1 MFGAK
6 KILFACILTLCGAV
20 TMAQK
25 AEQPFLSVDGKM
37 YYPRDFFNSY
47 FEAYLKS
54 DNKAAFTPESF
65 IETFANDIVMLNQA
79 RAQGIDTLSSLR
91 KAIENYTK
99 IYTAPYYYDSQSVE
113 KLGREAAERSKED
126 LLVSHILIPV
136 SKFAFEKD
144 SLTAKARIDSV
155 YQALKAG
162 TPFDTL
168 AVRINENGYDGDLG
182 WVTAFQLPYALETAA
197 YKTPAGQF
205 SEPIRTDFGYHIV
218 RTAERRPAHGLVE
231 LAHIM
236 IVRKGSDSLD
246 YQSLADIKE
255 AYARIRKGE
264 AFDKVAINY
273 TEDASSQADGGYIGF
288 YGIGELLPEI
298 EALVF
303 ALEPGQTTSI
313 IATPTGWEIIKVLS
327 KVQNS
332 DYQARKDFLDRR
344 VMADARYAP
353 FQEAYA
359 KSKLAGFPLKVNEKQ
374 YETTFETL
382 SNMGFLLG
390 EWKSG
395 LIKNSDEELFTL
407 GDSTYT
413 AGNFY
418 GSLIYN
424 MDNYGEDAELRQI
437 VKYKFDEFVS
447 RLALDMYIKSL
458 PETDSKVK
466 SSIEDFRNKSIIYTL
481 ISQYAQDQ
489 LDKVDP
495 DTLRALYDNSPDKYM
510 WGRRVHYEGIRCQDP
525 VMAENIRQMMKQ
537 GKSYLEIL
545 SQLNKGLVAVA
556 DGHENTDLAEKV
568 FKEDFDLK
576 EGVSDIVQEGDSYF
590 VFNIREIIP
599 PARKTYEEA
608 AHEVRNDYLAL
619 CSEQYPLSL
628 RQGHDVQAIKKQVKN
643 LVKAVNTE
651 KKARGIQ

>member
-1 MFGAK
+1 MPGAK
-6 KILFACILTLCGAV
+6 KIFLACILTLCGAA

-37 YYPRDFFNSY
+37 YYPRDFFNPY

-91 KAIENYTK
+91 KAMENYTK
-99 IYTAPYYYDSQSVE
+99 IYTAPYYYDAEAVE
-113 KLGREAAERSKED
+113 HLGREAAERAKED
-126 LLVSHILIPV
+126 LRVSHILVPV

-144 SLTAKARIDSV
+144 SLAAKARIDSV

-168 AVRINENGYDGDLG
+168 AVKINEDHYDGDLG
-182 WVTAFQLPYALETAA
+182 WITVLQLPYALETAA
-197 YKTPAGQF
+197 YKTPAGEF
-205 SEPIRTDFGYHIV
+205 SNPVRTDFGYHIV
-218 RTAERRPAHGLVE
+218 YTAERRPARGLVE

-236 IVRKGSDSLD
+236 VVRKGSDSLD
-246 YQSLADIKE
+246 LRSLTDIKE
-255 AYARIRKGE
+255 AYARIKKGE
-264 AFDKVAINY
+264 AFDKVVLNY
-273 TEDASSQADGGYIGF
+273 TEDASSQANGGNIGF

-298 EALVF
+298 EEMVF
-303 ALEPGQTTSI
+303 AMEPGQNTSI
-313 IATPTGWEIIKVLS
+313 IATPTGWEIIKVLG
-327 KVQNS
+327 KVQND
-332 DYQARKDFLDRR
+332 DYPARKDFLDRLII
-344 VMADARYAP
+344 ADARYAP
-353 FQEAYA
+353 YQEAYA
-359 KSKLAGFPLKVNEKQ
+359 KSKLAAYPLKVNDQQ

-395 LIKNSDEELFTL
+395 MIKNSAEELFTL
-407 GDSTYT
+407 GDSSYT

-424 MDNYGEDAELRQI
+424 MDNYGENAELRQI
-437 VKYKFDEFVS
+437 VRHKFDDFVS
-447 RLALDMYIKSL
+447 RLALSMYVKSL

-466 SSIEDFRNKSIIYTL
+466 SSIEDFRNKSIIYSL

-510 WGRRVHYEGIRCQDP
+510 WEQRVHYEAIKCQDP
-525 VMAENIRQMMKQ
+525 VVAEKIRQMMQ
-537 GKSYLEIL
+537 EGKSYLEIL
-545 SQLNKGLVAVA
+545 SQLNKGLVSVA
-556 DGHENTDLAEKV
+556 DGYENTELAKNA
-568 FKEDFDLK
+568 FKQDFDLK
-576 EGVSDIVQEGDSYF
+576 QGVSDIITEDGSYF
-590 VFNIREIIP
+590 VFNILEIIP
-599 PARKTYEEA
+599 PTRKTYEEA
-608 AHEVRNDYLAL
+608 AMEVQDDYLAL
-619 CSEQYPLSL
+619 CSERYPLSL
-628 RQGHDVQAIKKQVKN
+628 REGHDVQVIKKQVKN
-643 LVKAVNTE
+643 LVKAVNAQ
-651 KKARGIQ
+651 KKARGIE

>member
-1 MFGAK
+1 MPGAK
-6 KILFACILTLCGAV
+6 QILLACILTLCGAAA
-20 TMAQK
+20 MAQK

-37 YYPRDFFNSY
+37 YYPRNFFNPY

-79 RAQGIDTLSSLR
+79 RAQGIDTLSALR
-91 KAIENYTK
+91 KAVENYTK
-99 IYTAPYYYDSQSVE
+99 AYTAPYYYDSQAVE
-113 KLGREAAERSKED
+113 RLAREAAERSKED

-144 SLTAKARIDSV
+144 SLAAKARIDSV

-162 TPFDTL
+162 TPFDSL
-168 AVRINENGYDGDLG
+168 AVKINEDHYDGDLG

-197 YKTPAGQF
+197 YKTPAGEF
-205 SEPIRTDFGYHIV
+205 STPVRTDFGYHIV
-218 RTAERRPAHGLVE
+218 RTAERRPSRGLVE

-246 YQSLADIKE
+246 IRSLADIKE
-255 AYARIRKGE
+255 AYARIKKGE
-264 AFDKVAINY
+264 AFDKVVLNY
-273 TEDASSQADGGYIGF
+273 TEDAATQANGGQLGF

-298 EALVF
+298 EEMVF

-327 KVQNS
+327 RVQNS

-344 VMADARYAP
+344 VMADGRYTP
-353 FQEAYA
+353 YQEAYA
-359 KSKLAGFPLKVNEKQ
+359 KSKLAAYPLKVNEQQ

-395 LIKNSDEELFTL
+395 VVKNTAEELFTL

-413 AGNFY
+413 AGDFY
-418 GSLIYN
+418 SSLIYN
-424 MDNYGEDAELRQI
+424 MDNYGEHAELRQI
-437 VKYKFDEFVS
+437 VKYKFDDLVS
-447 RLALDMYIKSL
+447 RLALDMYVKSL

-466 SSIEDFRNKSIIYTL
+466 SSIEDFRNKSIIYSL

-510 WGRRVHYEGIRCQDP
+510 WGQRVHYQGIRCKDP
-525 VMAENIRQMMKQ
+525 VVAENIRQMMKQ

-545 SQLNKGLVAVA
+545 SQLNKGLVSVA

-568 FKEDFDLK
+568 FREDFDLK
-576 EGVSDIVQEGDSYF
+576 QGVSDIVQEDDSYF
-590 VFNIREIIP
+590 VFNILEIIP
-599 PARKTYEEA
+599 PTRKTYEEA
-608 AHEVRNDYLAL
+608 INDVRNDYLAL
-619 CSEQYPLSL
+619 CSERYPLSL
-628 RQGHDVQAIKKQVKN
+628 RQGHDVQVIKKQVKN
-643 LVKAVNTE
+643 LARAVYAQ
-651 KKARGIQ
+651 KKARGIE